1 MAAESATDDFDW
13 VSAQAGCR
21 IDLMFQRLL
30 EGARKD
36 VDRRNAAGF
45 GRTAQWRFE
54 VNVDDEN
61 SFEVARIGETSR
73 GSAFVAFEREGPR
86 INIAGDG
93 VDVQL
98 TAITSINHSG
108 ECRYF
113 VGEQEYLGWEVR
125 KMALEPLFFEEA
137 EPD

>member
-1 MAAESATDDFDW
+1 MATESATDDFDW

-21 IDLMFQRLL
+21 VDLMFQRLL

-45 GRTAQWRFE
+45 GRRDKWRFE
-54 VNVDDEN
+54 VSVDGDTA
-61 SFEVARIGETSR
+61 FEVVRSGESSR
-73 GSAFVAFEREGPR
+73 GGAVVTFELDGPR

-108 ECRYF
+108 ECRYYI
-113 VGEQEYLGWEVR
+113 GEQEFLAWEVR

>member
-1 MAAESATDDFDW
+1 MATESATDDFDW
-13 VSAQAGCR
+13 VTAQAGCR
-21 IDLMFQRLL
+21 IELMFQRLL

-45 GRTAQWRFE
+45 GRHDKWRFE
-54 VNVDDEN
+54 VNVDGD
-61 SFEVARIGETSR
+61 SAFEVARSGESSR
-73 GSAFVAFEREGPR
+73 NSAVVTFEREGPR

-98 TAITSINHSG
+98 TAIAAINASG

-113 VGEQEYLGWEVR
+113 VGEHEFLGWEVR
-125 KMALEPLFFEEA
+125 KLALEPLFFGDDEEG
-137 EPD
+137 